1 MFKRTFWEV
10 IATLTE
16 GAVYSIRPSVVIQ
29 SPNNKW
35 VYQRMQKMNNT
46 TEDRIKVL
54 QVQIAVEKN
63 YDKKMKMQKKLEE
76 LKLMK
81 RAQEL
86 RNQNK

>member
-1 MFKRTFWEV
+1 
-10 IATLTE
+10 
-16 GAVYSIRPSVVIQ
+16 
-29 SPNNKW
+29 
-35 VYQRMQKMNNT
+35 MNNS

-63 YDKKMKMQKKLEE
+63 YEKKMKLQKKLEE

-81 RAQEL
+81 RAQDL

>member
-1 MFKRTFWEV
+1 
-10 IATLTE
+10 
-16 GAVYSIRPSVVIQ
+16 
-29 SPNNKW
+29 
-35 VYQRMQKMNNT
+35 MNNS

-63 YDKKMKMQKKLEE
+63 FEKKMKLQKKLEE

-81 RAQEL
+81 RAQEI